1 MNTLSNYKA
10 SVNIIV
16 FFFLILRFSFTAWKV
31 SKYWV
36 ISGPCFSVFELN
48 TEIYGVN
55 LRIQSKY
62 RKMRTRNNSVF
73 GHFSRSDIFKKLYF
87 TLTLRSIGSRF
98 LLLVSCKNV
107 NNTHAYMTIFILL
120 NRMWIRTCIYLL
132 TNMFIFVHMCV
143 WVMKFLWEDARCI
156 FQKYM
161 LSIDLTD

>member
-10 SVNIIV
+10 SVKPIAFFV
-16 FFFLILRFSFTAWKV
+16 FCLALASLREKC
-31 SKYWV
+31 
-36 ISGPCFSVFELN
+36 PN
-48 TEIYGVN
+48 TE
-55 LRIQSKY
+55 LFFSIQSKY

-107 NNTHAYMTIFILL
+107 NNTHVYMTIFILL
-120 NRMWIRTCIYLL
+120 NRMWIPTCIYLL

-156 FQKYM
+156 FQKYT
-161 LSIDLTD
+161 LSIDLND